1 MLKNNKGITL
11 ISVVITVIMMIT
23 ILSSIIYSNNNS
35 NELKEEMLLNSDI
48 EQLNK
53 KVQLYYLKNKT
64 LPIDESVYLD
74 NEEDG
79 LKYYKLKTSLLENLN
94 LKNLEKIEY
103 EETFTDNDQ
112 WYVINKET
120 HLIYFVKYINGEIE
134 FQEGKYSEKYENII
148 GNIPSDIKFN
158 FITSI
163 NTGKSDIELLET
175 KVQELLQ
182 NNVTIPIDSNIS
194 LEKNGITYHKIETD
208 KLDDLNLQKP
218 VNDTQFYVINLD
230 KLPDTLEIHFVVDG
244 EIKEEINQ
252 DGEEKGEQKGED
264 KIEIKEGREY
274 AAYIGWRKG
283 GTVKEE
289 SLVLQYD
296 GQYNAIG
303 DDGKPI
309 ADTTATTW
317 ADLTNNGNNGKIVN
331 GNGYLEYD
339 FRVQSNDNIVER
351 FWDEGTRQ
359 IATENYSWEENGRT
373 YT

>member
-11 ISVVITVIMMIT
+11 ISVVITVIIMIT

-94 LKNLEKIEY
+94 LKNLEKIED
-103 EETFTDNDQ
+103 EETFTNNDQ

-120 HLIYFVKYINGEIE
+120 HLIYFVKYIDGETKL
-134 FQEGKYSEKYENII
+134 QEGKYSERYENII

-158 FITSI
+158 FITPI

-194 LEKNGITYHKIETD
+194 LVKNGTTYYKIETD
-208 KLDDLNLQKP
+208 KLDDLNLQKL
-218 VNDTQFYVINLD
+218 VNDTQFYVINPD
-230 KLPDTLEIHFVVDG
+230 KLPDTLEIYYVVDG

-252 DGEEKGEQKGED
+252 DGEEKGED
-264 KIEIKEGREY
+264 KIEIKEGKEY
-274 AAYIGWRKG
+274 SAYIGWNKS
-283 GTVKEE
+283 GTRAKN
-289 SLVLQYD
+289 LVLQYD

-317 ADLTNNGNNGKIVN
+317 ADLTNNGNNGKLVN

-373 YT
+373 YS